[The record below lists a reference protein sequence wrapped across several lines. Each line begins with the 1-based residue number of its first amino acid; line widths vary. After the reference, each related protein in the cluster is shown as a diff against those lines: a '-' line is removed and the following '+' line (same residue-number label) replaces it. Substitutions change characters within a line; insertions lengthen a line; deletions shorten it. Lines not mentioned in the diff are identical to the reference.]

1 MDKLKNMR
9 DRVTKACVKRASD
22 DILDAMRYCYMNT
35 AITQDYSHYV
45 EGLYPS
51 GRKNPNRLIDL
62 GLRITKV
69 IFNDPATI
77 VFWSDGTKT
86 VAKCSDEDYY
96 DKTTGLAIAVCKK
109 IMGYRYREIFQE
121 FIPDEDTE
129 EMNNIPYGWPTFFDN
144 IGPFG
149 VTSEEAAKKMN
160 KPLGVTLEEATK
172 NMNQRS
178 KIIIEGSI
186 EIK

>member
-9 DRVTKACVKRASD
+9 DRVKTDYIKRAAD
-22 DILDAMRYCYMNT
+22 DALDVMRYCYMDT
-35 AITQDYSHYV
+35 AITHDFSTYV
-45 EGLYPS
+45 EGLYPN
-51 GRKNPNRLIDL
+51 GRKKPNRLIDL
-62 GLRITKV
+62 NLRIERV

-121 FIPDEDTE
+121 FIPE
-129 EMNNIPYGWPTFFDN
+129 EEQKPFDMDDL
-144 IGPFG
+144 I
-149 VTSEEAAKKMN
+149 
-160 KPLGVTLEEATK
+160 
-172 NMNQRS
+172 Q
-178 KIIIEGSI
+178 SI
-186 EIK
+186 RDISVYFQLK

>member
-1 MDKLKNMR
+1 MIDKEYYERYYGRPFVYYTLGRRSTRLNLLDRLNLKIE
-9 DRVTKACVKRASD
+9 RV
-22 DILDAMRYCYMNT
+22 M
-35 AITQDYSHYV
+35 
-45 EGLYPS
+45 
-51 GRKNPNRLIDL
+51 
-62 GLRITKV
+62 
-69 IFNDPATI
+69 FNDPATI

-109 IMGYRYREIFQE
+109 IMGRDYREIFQE
-121 FIPDEDTE
+121 FIPEEDIE

-144 IGPFG
+144 VGPFG

-160 KPLGVTLEEATK
+160 KPLGVTLEEAAKKMNKPLGVTLEEATK
-172 NMNQRS
+172 NMNQHS
-178 KIIIEGSI
+178 KIFIEGSI